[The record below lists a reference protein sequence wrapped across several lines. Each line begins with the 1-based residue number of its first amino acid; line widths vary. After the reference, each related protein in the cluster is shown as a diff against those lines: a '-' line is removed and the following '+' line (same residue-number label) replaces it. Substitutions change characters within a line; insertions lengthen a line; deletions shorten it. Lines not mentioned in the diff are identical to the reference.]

1 MKSAREL
8 FEELGYEQRVN
19 NDEQIYYYL
28 KKETYTRGIEFRK
41 FAKDFCING
50 KEWLPNDSN
59 EWHTMSENNLFR
71 DEFDKYCCKY
81 GHWVSNHFNYIDAKL
96 LQAIN
101 QQVNELGW
109 NKEEK

>member
-1 MKSAREL
+1 MTAREM
-8 FEELGYEQRVN
+8 FEKLGYEQRVN
-19 NDEQIYYYL
+19 DDEQIYYYL
-28 KKETYTRGIEFRK
+28 KKETYTRSIEFRK

-50 KEWLPNDSN
+50 MEWLANDSG

-81 GHWVSNHFNYIDAKL
+81 GHWVSNYFNYIDAKL

-101 QQVNELGW
+101 KQVEELGW
-109 NKEEK
+109 NNAQ

>member
-1 MKSAREL
+1 MSAKEM
-8 FEELGYEQRVN
+8 FEKLGYEQRVN
-19 NDEQIYYYL
+19 DDEQIYYYL
-28 KKETYTRGIEFRK
+28 KKETYTRSIEFRK

-50 KEWLPNDSN
+50 MEWLANDSG

-81 GHWVSNHFNYIDAKL
+81 GHWVSNNFNYIDAEL

-101 QQVNELGW
+101 KQVEELGW
-109 NKEEK
+109 INER